1 MIVIAADRR
10 STSVARLQTPYT
22 ADRARRRLP
31 YASHTFVTLRL
42 FVLPKSN
49 SRATR
54 LRLVCQYEDPSK
66 LCSKTFADCC
76 HDYQCCWIPR
86 ERYECEYCLKILPE
100 WTEATQMMMDRKFS
114 DLVQFAH
121 VDCISEEE
129 FCSRLDITDY
139 PTIRTYMRGPPRRF
153 ELVYP
158 YLLEDT
164 VEYMKDYLLNSTD
177 NSDDSDDT

>member
-1 MIVIAADRR
+1 MKIHR
-10 STSVARLQTPYT
+10 S
-22 ADRARRRLP
+22 
-31 YASHTFVTLRL
+31 
-42 FVLPKSN
+42 FVLKLLLIAVTIISVVGFQEKDTSTLHPKLNELDSIDEFDEVIG
-49 SRATR
+49 S
-54 LRLVCQYEDPSK
+54 VKIGPSGFDHQ
-66 LCSKTFADCC
+66 LNTSEYHMVLFYAP
-76 HDYQCCWIPR
+76 W
-86 ERYECEYCLKILPE
+86 CEYCLKILPE